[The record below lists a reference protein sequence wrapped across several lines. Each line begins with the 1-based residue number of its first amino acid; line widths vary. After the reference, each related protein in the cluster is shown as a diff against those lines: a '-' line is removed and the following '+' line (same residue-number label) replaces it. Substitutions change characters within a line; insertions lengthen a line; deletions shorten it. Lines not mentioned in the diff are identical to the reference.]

1 MWTASGHLARLAPPA
16 QCQPGTLGH
25 QDHQGRAP
33 APSPP
38 DAARNPAAALAAAD
52 TAPDAAE
59 AANSAY
65 LLLSRAALV
74 HACSPAAHDLLD
86 LNAGSLRLDRQWLRA
101 PRQPTV
107 LEDCLVHAAVRGQ
120 AAAALHRPGR
130 LPLTLRCLRLSPCA
144 ERAARLQLTLCDP
157 ERQALDP
164 GLLQPMFDL
173 TASEAAVACALAGG
187 LSPAQVARRLGVQVN
202 TVLAH
207 VKRALAK
214 TGTHRQAEMVSLLLR
229 SAARVIVPHA
239 RHHELGAPCCIDANS
254 LPGWARD

>member
-1 MWTASGHLARLAPPA
+1 MWTASGHLAHLAPPA
-16 QCQPGTLGH
+16 ATAQTGASGPTPSNTA
-25 QDHQGRAP
+25 QG
-33 APSPP
+33 P
-38 DAARNPAAALAAAD
+38 DAAPAAGAMPAPAD
-52 TAPDAAE
+52 GA
-59 AANSAY
+59 S

-86 LNAGSLRLDRQWLRA
+86 RNADSLRLDRQWLRA
-101 PRQPTV
+101 PRQPDT
-107 LEDCLVHAAVRGQ
+107 LEDCLVRAATRGQ
-120 AAAALHRPGR
+120 AAAALYRPGR
-130 LPLTLRCLRLSPCA
+130 LPLTLRCLRLSPAA

-173 TASEAAVACALAGG
+173 TSSEAAVACALAGG
-187 LSPAQVARRLGVQVN
+187 LSTAQVAHRLGVQAN

-229 SAARVIVPHA
+229 SAARVVLPPA
-239 RHHELGAPCCIDANS
+239 SSPKPGDPCRIDANP
-254 LPGWARD
+254 LPGRARD